1 MWWMA
6 NSVLH
11 ELALGRARAC
21 VRAPTKPHDA
31 KMRWAGWPIRGP
43 LIIAGTDLAARWKSW
58 KATWGISQG
67 SSELVSPCH
76 LPLDHGHQE
85 TAAPQHFQGTL
96 LVTILGDVLLPGM
109 TDNVMEGML
118 FKESWGLGC
127 MESFKARRPRRT
139 EGVPRQEEL
148 RGISLGPFHSAL
160 PSSQLEKQ
168 AQAAVR
174 AGCEQR
180 MGSRYDCPC
189 ATKRLPQST
198 PGGKS
203 SVGPSPGTRGPVHCA
218 VWAVH
223 DPIREPSAPSL
234 PPRIAQPAEAATI
247 LDKRSALSYACACS
261 S

>member
-76 LPLDHGHQE
+76 FPLDHQE

-139 EGVPRQEEL
+139 
-148 RGISLGPFHSAL
+148 RGGTKARGTSRYKSWSISLSIAIESTRKTKLRRQCELAVSKGWDHVMTAHVQRSAC
-160 PSSQLEKQ
+160 PSRRQVVK
-168 AQAAVR
+168 AA
-174 AGCEQR
+174 
-180 MGSRYDCPC
+180 
-189 ATKRLPQST
+189 L
-198 PGGKS
+198 
-203 SVGPSPGTRGPVHCA
+203 GPSLGTRGPVHCA